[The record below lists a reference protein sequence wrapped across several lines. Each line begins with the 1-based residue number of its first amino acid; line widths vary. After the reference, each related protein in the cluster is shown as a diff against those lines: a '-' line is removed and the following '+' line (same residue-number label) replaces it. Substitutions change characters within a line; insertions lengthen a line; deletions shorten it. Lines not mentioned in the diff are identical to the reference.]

1 MKTILLMRH
10 AKAESG
16 VPGQRD
22 FDRSLAARGSEDAR
36 RIGRALAKLG
46 TVPDAIV
53 ASSAARAKETAEAV
67 AHAVGFSGTIR
78 MERALYNASG
88 DVWIA
93 ALRVIPAAAES
104 ALIVAHSPGIA
115 QAAALLCG
123 ASSGAFDIPT
133 GGLLAFDDGVARW
146 RDLDAGGASLRW
158 FLRPRMLE
166 HFE

>member
-22 FDRSLAARGSEDAR
+22 FDRPLAARGIEDAK

-46 TVPDAIV
+46 SVPDAIV
-53 ASSAARAKETAEAV
+53 SSSAARAKETAEA
-67 AHAVGFSGTIR
+67 AAQSMAFSGAVR
-78 MERALYNASG
+78 VERALYNAPG
-88 DVWIA
+88 DIWIA
-93 ALRVIPAAAES
+93 ALRVIPAAAET
-104 ALIVAHSPGIA
+104 ALVVAHSPGIA

-123 ASSGAFDIPT
+123 ASPGAFDIPT
-133 GGLLAFDDGVARW
+133 GGLLAFDDGVERW
-146 RDLDAGGASLRW
+146 RDLDAGGAFLRW

-166 HFE
+166 HLE